1 LKRFLIATAVLL
13 AAVAVFLAVT
23 LPPKQLLLSAS
34 PPDGTLPGIL
44 HIHSVR
50 SDGRGTID
58 EIAQSAARAGLK
70 FIVVTDHGDATR
82 APDPPVYLSG
92 VLCLDAVEISTRGGH
107 YVAID
112 MPKAPYPLGGEP
124 RDVVDDVRRLGG
136 FGIVAHPDSPKAELR
151 WRDWTAP
158 FDGIE
163 IINPD
168 TSWRQQMTAREGGIS
183 RPTRLLVERLFSY
196 PIRPAE
202 SIASLIQPTG
212 ILDRWEGAARSRH
225 VVMIAGADAHAQI
238 AWRSA
243 DPVETRASLP
253 IPSYDSSF
261 RAMSVHVS
269 PERALTGDA
278 AADAAIV
285 TRAIRAGRFYTAV
298 DGAATPPSFEFT
310 ATNARGT
317 ARVGD
322 QLGVGGP
329 VSLRVRSNAPPEFST
344 SVWDGTKL
352 VSGGHHEQDFSIT
365 VPEGPG
371 VFWVEIRATGRLPA
385 VPWITSN
392 AIYVRASKAAPTD
405 PQRPPAAVQPLLG
418 GTERMNWRVEHDP
431 TSLAAVDLAATA
443 SAGSAPAGANE
454 VRLRFGL
461 SGGPAAGQYAAL
473 VVDLVNGLARSDRV
487 AFAVRAEQPMRVSV
501 QLRSDTGR
509 WQRSIYVDTVSQE
522 RTVYFDDLT
531 AEGATDTDKPPLS
544 QIRNILFVVDST
556 NTKPGTSGRV
566 WITNPALGR

>member
-1 LKRFLIATAVLL
+1 MKRFLIATAVLL
-13 AAVAVFLAVT
+13 AAVAVFLAIT
-23 LPPKQLLLSAS
+23 LPPKQLLLSAPS
-34 PPDGTLPGIL
+34 PDGTLPGIL

-58 EIAQSAARAGLK
+58 EIAQAAARAGLK

-136 FGIVAHPDSPKAELR
+136 FGIVAHPDSPKPELR

-158 FDGIE
+158 FDGVE

-168 TSWRQQMTAREGGIS
+168 TSWRQQMPARQGGIS

-212 ILDRWEGAARSRH
+212 ILDRWEGAARSRR

-269 PERALTGDA
+269 PDRTLTGDA

-285 TRAIRAGRFYTAV
+285 IRAIRAGRLYTAV

-317 ARVGD
+317 VSAGD
-322 QLGVGGP
+322 QLPVGGR
-329 VSLRVRSNAPPEFST
+329 VSLHVRSNAPPEFST
-344 SVWDGTKL
+344 TVWDGTKL
-352 VSGGHHEQDFSIT
+352 VSGDHHEQDFSIT

-371 VFWVEIRATGRLPA
+371 VFWVEIRATGQLPA

-392 AIYVRASKAAPTD
+392 AIYVRASNAAPID
-405 PQRPPAAVQPLLG
+405 PQKASSSVQPLLG
-418 GTERMNWRVEHDP
+418 GAAGMNWRVEHDP
-431 TSLAAVDLAATA
+431 TSLAAVDLPATA
-443 SAGSAPAGANE
+443 SGESAPAGANE

-461 SGGPAAGQYAAL
+461 PGGPAAGQYAAL
-473 VVDLVNGLARSDRV
+473 VVDLANGLARSDRV

-531 AEGATDTDKPPLS
+531 AEGAADTDKPPLS